1 MKHIK
6 YLLSF
11 LILFTACFLIVGCS
25 NNSTKW
31 EYKVEKYFNDG
42 YDRVGNNGGK
52 ISTIHI
58 SEADLDIL
66 GEEGWELVSS
76 SLELET
82 AYYNFGNTSYVTGI
96 QPNIRPQCLICIF
109 KRPVG
114 SGSKK

>member
-1 MKHIK
+1 MKHKNI
-6 YLLSF
+6 LLSF

-25 NNSTKW
+25 SNSTKW
-31 EYKVEKYFNDG
+31 EYKVEKYPNDG
-42 YDRVGNNGGK
+42 YNRDGKAGGNV
-52 ISTIHI
+52 STIHI

-76 SLELET
+76 SLEMET
-82 AYYNFGNTSYVTGI
+82 AYYNFGYTSYVTGI
-96 QPNIRPQCLICIF
+96 QPNVRPQCLICIF